1 MSEHTL
7 REQHTL
13 VATTHAANS
22 RAAKAEQTR
31 QLVLDTA
38 QRLFTEHGYDATSL
52 QMIADEMGVTKAAVY
67 YYFPTKIEI
76 LRALLDVSLGQA
88 EVVIADA
95 ATKTGRRARSR
106 HLVEGLVD
114 LLVTTRHVAAP
125 KNSDPAIQ
133 RELDRS
139 GQIRELER
147 RGLQVLFG
155 DAPTAEQRVAY
166 LLMLSMPEI
175 VNALDDL
182 GDDELR
188 AALVTVCL
196 RAQGLGA

>member
-1 MSEHTL
+1 MVITHS
-7 REQHTL
+7 
-13 VATTHAANS
+13 TTS

-31 QLVLDTA
+31 QQVLDTA

-52 QMIADEMGVTKAAVY
+52 QMIADEVGLTKAAVY

-76 LRALLDVSLGQA
+76 LRAIIDVGVSRM
-88 EVVIADA
+88 ETVITDA
-95 ATKTGRRARSR
+95 ARQPSRRARSR
-106 HLVEGLVD
+106 HLIEGFVD
-114 LLVTTRHVAAP
+114 VLISTRHVAAP

-139 GQIRELER
+139 GQIVELQR

-166 LLMLSMPEI
+166 LLVLSVPEI
-175 VNALDDL
+175 MAGLVDL

-188 AALVTVCL
+188 TALVSVCL
-196 RAQGLGA
+196 RLQRSVS